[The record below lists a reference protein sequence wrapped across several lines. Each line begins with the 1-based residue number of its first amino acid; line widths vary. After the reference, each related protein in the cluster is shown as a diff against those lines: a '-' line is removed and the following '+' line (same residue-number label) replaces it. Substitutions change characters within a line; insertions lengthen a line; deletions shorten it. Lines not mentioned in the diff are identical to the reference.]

1 MFMIK
6 KYTLS
11 LLVLIILQTSYT
23 KAQES
28 MMTDVSYILLEKLI
42 ATAKE
47 NYPRVNSYKS
57 KLAIAKSNITT
68 QKSSWLDGL
77 AFSYIYQPNNTLNI
91 VSPTFFDGYQLAVQF
106 NINSLF
112 QKSGAVKQAR
122 EGLKLVEYEED
133 EYNLALETNVKSR
146 YYTYVQHQIALRL
159 QSKAY
164 SDAQSLNKDINNK
177 YSKGEVPFTDYLQA
191 QMALTAA
198 LRGKIDAE
206 AAFLTA
212 KASLEELLT
221 KKIEEVQ

>member
-1 MFMIK
+1 
-6 KYTLS
+6 
-11 LLVLIILQTSYT
+11 
-23 KAQES
+23 
-28 MMTDVSYILLEKLI
+28 
-42 ATAKE
+42 
-47 NYPRVNSYKS
+47 
-57 KLAIAKSNITT
+57 LAIAKSNITT

-133 EYNLALETNVKSR
+133 EYNLALETDVKSR
-146 YYTYVQHQIALRL
+146 YYSYVQHLIALRL

-177 YSKGEVPFTDYLQA
+177 YSKGEVTFTDYLQA
-191 QMALTAA
+191 QMALTGA
-198 LRGKIDAE
+198 LQGKISAE
-206 AAFLTA
+206 AAFLTS